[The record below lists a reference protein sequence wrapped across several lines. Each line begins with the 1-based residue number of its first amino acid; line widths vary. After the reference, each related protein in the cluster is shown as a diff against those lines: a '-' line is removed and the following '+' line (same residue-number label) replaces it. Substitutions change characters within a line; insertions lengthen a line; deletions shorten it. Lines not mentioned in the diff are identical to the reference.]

1 MSEIQIHVD
10 SREKKLMS
18 FDIKKAT
25 YSNLL
30 IGDIQIIK
38 RFGPKNDE
46 IENLV
51 VIERKTVDDLKS
63 SLCDGRFSEQKARI
77 LASNFKKKCYIIE
90 KGNHQED
97 FENTLKQII
106 IRLQLKYNISVF
118 LSDSI
123 EDTVFYI
130 HKIQEKLEKDDSFL
144 SNSIDNPYED
154 TIKLAKKENL
164 TVSTCF
170 ILQIA
175 QIPSIS
181 TKIARAIASHYRN
194 WIELN
199 DGLENKISF
208 LKNTKDVK
216 LGPKRFENLYK
227 YVKCVSVT

>member
-1 MSEIQIHVD
+1 MREIQIHID

-46 IENLV
+46 TENLV

-90 KGNHQED
+90 KGNHVVED

-130 HKIQEKLEKDDSFL
+130 HKIQEKLEKDDSFFDTC
-144 SNSIDNPYED
+144 NNPYED
-154 TIKLAKKENL
+154 TVKLCKKENL

-181 TKIARAIASHYRN
+181 TKMARVIASHYRN
-194 WIELN
+194 WVELN
-199 DGLENKISF
+199 NGLEDKITF
-208 LKNTKDVK
+208 IENTKEVK
-216 LGPKRFENLYK
+216 LGPKRFENLYR
-227 YVKCVSVT
+227 YVKVASP